1 MHFLIRTGHDHAYAR
16 GAIYQN
22 PDQLERDGKSKI
34 VKGPVYVVSVS
45 GGKMYSLSKQGWS
58 EYGAKREKAGQQIQ
72 LFQHIS
78 IDGNL
83 LKYNSFTP
91 TGRLFDSFQ
100 ILKEGGENK
109 LNNHF

>member
-1 MHFLIRTGHDHAYAR
+1 
-16 GAIYQN
+16 
-22 PDQLERDGKSKI
+22 
-34 VKGPVYVVSVS
+34 
-45 GGKMYSLSKQGWS
+45 MYSLSKQGCDAF
-58 EYGAKREKAGQQIQ
+58 GAKKEKAGEQIQ

-83 LKYNSFTP
+83 LKYKSFTP

-100 ILKEGGENK
+100 ILKDGDQNK